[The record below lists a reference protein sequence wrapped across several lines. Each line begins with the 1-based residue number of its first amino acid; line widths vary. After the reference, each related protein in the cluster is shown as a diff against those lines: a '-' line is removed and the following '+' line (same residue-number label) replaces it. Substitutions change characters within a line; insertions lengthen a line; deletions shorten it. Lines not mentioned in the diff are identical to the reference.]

1 MEKRRR
7 IQRIREEKERIA
19 FFRIIFAVILGFSI
33 FALLQYETAI
43 WPKILVG
50 VSFLAHGV
58 LHWIEAKRISVFSD
72 SQPARNLIRLR
83 YAVDFALIGL
93 IACFFP
99 LLIWLELPLV
109 PSFVGYFIGLL
120 LFYLIDVYLE
130 RKVQTLDP
138 LHPTKKEL
146 RSKTPVLKAR

>member
-19 FFRIIFAVILGFSI
+19 FIRIIFAVLFGLGVFSFI
-33 FALLQYETAI
+33 QYDTAT

-50 VSFLAHGV
+50 VSFLAHGC
-58 LHWIEAKRISVFSD
+58 LHWIEAKRVGALSN

-93 IACFFP
+93 IAFFFP
-99 LLIWLELPLV
+99 LLIGLELSLV
-109 PSFVGYFIGLL
+109 PSFIGYFIGLL

-146 RSKTPVLKAR
+146 RSKAPELKAR

>member
-19 FFRIIFAVILGFSI
+19 FFRIIFAVMFGFSI

-50 VSFLAHGV
+50 VSFLAHGC
-58 LHWIEAKRISVFSD
+58 LHWIEAKRVGALSN

-109 PSFVGYFIGLL
+109 PSFIGYFIGLL

-138 LHPTKKEL
+138 LQPTKKEL
-146 RSKTPVLKAR
+146 RSKIPELKAR

>member
-19 FFRIIFAVILGFSI
+19 FVRIIFAVMLGFSI

-72 SQPARNLIRLR
+72 SRPARNIIRLR

-93 IACFFP
+93 IAFFFP
-99 LLIWLELPLV
+99 LLIRFELPPL
-109 PSFVGYFIGLL
+109 PSFIGYFIGLAA
-120 LFYLIDVYLE
+120 FVIGDIYLE
-130 RKVQTLDP
+130 RTQTVLDP
-138 LHPTKKEL
+138 AHPTKKEL